1 MKQRAHAWV
10 ALRALKLVSDSKKAP
25 NLVELLSYYVS
36 DVWDGAWLPDTLIV
50 DMRYGHI
57 FKMDSDPQRLGT
69 DIAQEDWMIVPY
81 TQLKKKLRGR
91 RLCLEYAKDA
101 TVLRVPYKSHP
112 TKGGHL
118 PNRVIAISHTIGD
131 MLKMSDYPLIF
142 YARKMKR
149 RAFERDLMQQKVKDL
164 SLSPIFS
171 ARQIALMF
179 FILAHYVTDA
189 YMPLHCDLRDF
200 GGDRSVMG
208 RLPSELHPSIEKLW
222 ESYFPPKETLVL
234 HEHLRLSLDEV
245 VVSSLPGDS
254 VIKIDTDDRY
264 KLALRIS
271 RAAGDEWQEM
281 IHIAR
286 TSYAVSR
293 KWIDECYEDV
303 DDLIASPTK
312 RGEFKD
318 VTNRIFHDAVES
330 VARLWL
336 KAWQRF
342 VD

>member
-10 ALRALKLVSDSKKAP
+10 ALRVLKLVDDSKRAP
-25 NLVELLSYYVS
+25 NLVELLSYYVA
-36 DVWDGAWLPDTLIV
+36 DAWDGAWLPDTLIV

-57 FKMDSDPQRLGT
+57 FKMDSDPQRLGS
-69 DIAQEDWMIVPY
+69 DISQETWMKVPY
-81 TQLKKKLRGR
+81 RQLKRKLRGR
-91 RLCLEYAKDA
+91 RLCLEYAKDSP
-101 TVLRVPYKSHP
+101 VLREPYKSHP
-112 TKGGHL
+112 TEGGHL

-131 MLKMSDYPLIF
+131 MLKMGDYPLIF
-142 YARKMKR
+142 YARKKKHK
-149 RAFERDLMQQKVKDL
+149 AFERDLIQQKVKDL

-179 FILAHYVTDA
+179 FILSHYITDA
-189 YMPLHCDLRDF
+189 HMPLHCDLRDF
-200 GGDRSVMG
+200 GSDRSTMG

-234 HEHLRLSLDEV
+234 HEHLRLSIDE
-245 VVSSLPGDS
+245 VVSSLPEDS
-254 VIKIDTDDRY
+254 LIAIDRDDRY
-264 KLALRIS
+264 KLTPRIS
-271 RAAGDEWQEM
+271 RTVGDEWQEM
-281 IHIAR
+281 VHIAR
-286 TSYAVSR
+286 TSYALSR
-293 KWIDECYEDV
+293 KWIDAPYEHV
-303 DDLIASPTK
+303 NDLIASPAK
-312 RGEFKD
+312 REEFKD